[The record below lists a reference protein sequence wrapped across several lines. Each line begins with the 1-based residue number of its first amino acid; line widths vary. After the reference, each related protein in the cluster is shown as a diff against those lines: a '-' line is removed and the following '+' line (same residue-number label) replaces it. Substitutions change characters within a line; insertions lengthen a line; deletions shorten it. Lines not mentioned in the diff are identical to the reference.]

1 MSIENNYLLHIS
13 GIPDFSKI
21 KNSDIKEAVIYQ
33 IEKCKE
39 KVESTL
45 KQLEISKDYT
55 YANLVEPIEEE
66 DNKLG
71 RIWSPVSH
79 LNSVMNSEE
88 LRTVHDECLPLLS
101 DYGTYMGQH
110 EGLYNAYKKL
120 QESEAFSKL
129 SFDKK
134 KYVENVMRDFR
145 LSGIGLDENKKSKY
159 GDIVSKLSQLSSKFS
174 NNVMDA
180 TLNWKKYVENEEELS
195 GLPELALQSA
205 KQLAEQ
211 EGRDGYAFTLDFP
224 SYFPILAYADNE
236 ALRKECYL
244 AYVTR
249 ASDVGPNAGKWDNR
263 KLIEEILSNRNKLAK
278 LLSFNNYAEY
288 SLETKMANG
297 TKEVLDFLN
306 ELAKN
311 CKQQGI
317 EEFKEL
323 KEYARNE
330 FGKDELNPW
339 DVTYYSEKLKEKKY
353 KISSEELRPYFPLP
367 QVLEGLFTTVSKLF
381 GIKIVENTKSVNVW
395 HKDVMF
401 FDLLDEN
408 NNLKAGFFLDPYARP
423 HKRGGAWMDDCV
435 GREVRKD
442 GSIQRPIA
450 YLVCNF
456 NPPVGEKPSL
466 LTHDDVTTLFHE
478 FGHGLNLMLTTIDT
492 SGVSGIN
499 GVAWDAVELPSQFLE
514 NWCWQPE
521 ALKYISSH
529 IDTKMPIPE
538 EKLKKLIDAK
548 NYHSAMW
555 MLRQLEFGL
564 MDFMLHNE
572 NEELRGTKIDEIIKT
587 VRNFVTVVPVSPLN
601 RFENSFTHIFSGGY
615 AAGYYSYLWAELLS
629 SDAFSRFEED
639 GIFNRKTGQDFV
651 DCILSKGGSIDALEM
666 FVKFRGRK
674 PKIDALLR
682 HKGIKQS

>member
-1 MSIENNYLLHIS
+1 
-13 GIPDFSKI
+13 
-21 KNSDIKEAVIYQ
+21 
-33 IEKCKE
+33 
-39 KVESTL
+39 
-45 KQLEISKDYT
+45 
-55 YANLVEPIEEE
+55 
-66 DNKLG
+66 
-71 RIWSPVSH
+71 
-79 LNSVMNSEE
+79 
-88 LRTVHDECLPLLS
+88 
-101 DYGTYMGQH
+101 
-110 EGLYNAYKKL
+110 
-120 QESEAFSKL
+120 
-129 SFDKK
+129 
-134 KYVENVMRDFR
+134 
-145 LSGIGLDENKKSKY
+145 
-159 GDIVSKLSQLSSKFS
+159 
-174 NNVMDA
+174 
-180 TLNWKKYVENEEELS
+180 
-195 GLPELALQSA
+195 
-205 KQLAEQ
+205 
-211 EGRDGYAFTLDFP
+211 
-224 SYFPILAYADNE
+224 
-236 ALRKECYL
+236 
-244 AYVTR
+244 
-249 ASDVGPNAGKWDNR
+249 
-263 KLIEEILSNRNKLAK
+263 
-278 LLSFNNYAEY
+278 
-288 SLETKMANG
+288 
-297 TKEVLDFLN
+297 
-306 ELAKN
+306 
-311 CKQQGI
+311 
-317 EEFKEL
+317 
-323 KEYARNE
+323 
-330 FGKDELNPW
+330 
-339 DVTYYSEKLKEKKY
+339 
-353 KISSEELRPYFPLP
+353 
-367 QVLEGLFTTVSKLF
+367 
-381 GIKIVENTKSVNVW
+381 
-395 HKDVMF
+395 MF